1 MDIRRLLSI
10 QAERGAKAIGTE
22 HMFKSIE
29 FVIAECRRYIQERSE
44 TYRDLE
50 PEAKRQ
56 AIKELI
62 ISYVMSHPHLVEGY
76 VDEDNRPDT
85 NKLVDR
91 LIEDITD
98 YGILTAAMLDPDIY
112 EIRANGKEIK
122 VEKKGRCIDLTD
134 KEGRIL
140 SFDSVEQQDII
151 LRKLLGDV
159 RLTPKDAIVNA
170 RTVEGYRVAAVHSS
184 ALSPDPEDPSNSGYH
199 AFVLRKFRK
208 LKMELPDLIK
218 HGTLSDNMGRFL
230 ALLPEG
236 GLTFVTVGPTASGKT
251 TTNNAILQATPPD
264 IRTIVV
270 QNPSEID
277 LRKRDATG
285 RVYNDVLHIETKE
298 KENPSPTDNT
308 MENVQNHI
316 LRLSPTLVCFGELRA
331 NIEFKNGLIIM
342 QAGHPINATYHA
354 DDSEGAIQRYM
365 TAYLAE
371 SGNQPSEL
379 VLAELTD
386 KINIVIV
393 QMLMRDGTRKIVQ
406 ISEIIGVDS
415 NNPNKAIVND
425 LFIYEMADEHEYDEY
440 GKVVNIRGRHKRV
453 GQLSERTIMK
463 LKYRAISKSQY
474 DFLLKPPSD
483 DEIETYTGENII
495 NYGKKIRGAQE

>member
-1 MDIRRLLSI
+1 
-10 QAERGAKAIGTE
+10 
-22 HMFKSIE
+22 
-29 FVIAECRRYIQERSE
+29 
-44 TYRDLE
+44 
-50 PEAKRQ
+50 
-56 AIKELI
+56 
-62 ISYVMSHPHLVEGY
+62 
-76 VDEDNRPDT
+76 
-85 NKLVDR
+85 
-91 LIEDITD
+91 
-98 YGILTAAMLDPDIY
+98 
-112 EIRANGKEIK
+112 
-122 VEKKGRCIDLTD
+122 
-134 KEGRIL
+134 
-140 SFDSVEQQDII
+140 
-151 LRKLLGDV
+151 
-159 RLTPKDAIVNA
+159 
-170 RTVEGYRVAAVHSS
+170 
-184 ALSPDPEDPSNSGYH
+184 
-199 AFVLRKFRK
+199 
-208 LKMELPDLIK
+208 MELPDLIK

-251 TTNNAILQATPPD
+251 TTNNAILQATPSD

-354 DDSEGAIQRYM
+354 YDSEGAIQRYM

-415 NNPNKAIVND
+415 NNPNKVIVND
-425 LFIYEMADEHEYDEY
+425 IFIYEMADEHEYDEY
-440 GKVVNIRGRHKRV
+440 GKVVNIRGWHKRV

-474 DFLLKPPSD
+474 DFLLKSPSY

-495 NYGKKIRGAQE
+495 NYGKKIRREQE

>member
-1 MDIRRLLSI
+1 
-10 QAERGAKAIGTE
+10 
-22 HMFKSIE
+22 
-29 FVIAECRRYIQERSE
+29 
-44 TYRDLE
+44 
-50 PEAKRQ
+50 
-56 AIKELI
+56 
-62 ISYVMSHPHLVEGY
+62 
-76 VDEDNRPDT
+76 
-85 NKLVDR
+85 
-91 LIEDITD
+91 
-98 YGILTAAMLDPDIY
+98 
-112 EIRANGKEIK
+112 
-122 VEKKGRCIDLTD
+122 
-134 KEGRIL
+134 
-140 SFDSVEQQDII
+140 
-151 LRKLLGDV
+151 
-159 RLTPKDAIVNA
+159 
-170 RTVEGYRVAAVHSS
+170 
-184 ALSPDPEDPSNSGYH
+184 
-199 AFVLRKFRK
+199 
-208 LKMELPDLIK
+208 
-218 HGTLSDNMGRFL
+218 
-230 ALLPEG
+230 
-236 GLTFVTVGPTASGKT
+236 
-251 TTNNAILQATPPD
+251 
-264 IRTIVV
+264 
-270 QNPSEID
+270 
-277 LRKRDATG
+277 
-285 RVYNDVLHIETKE
+285 
-298 KENPSPTDNT
+298 

-354 DDSEGAIQRYM
+354 YDSEGAIQRYM

-474 DFLLKPPSD
+474 DFLLKPPSY

-495 NYGKKIRGAQE
+495 NYGKKIRREQE